1 MSTNRTLA
9 QAIGLAIVVLL
20 LVGCGISQSP
30 PTPTPIPPTTTP
42 LPPTP
47 SAPPEPGPITEAK
60 DIVGI
65 WMFQAMFVEYD
76 EDGTVRYA
84 ESRLTMREEKLTDVG
99 EFWFEDG
106 QYFQKLTGFYKM
118 GDCQG
123 ITGIYEVQL
132 LENGNLRFSVVED
145 ECTQRADLLAIEHEP
160 TMRTGRT

>member
-1 MSTNRTLA
+1 MRNTLA
-9 QAIGLAIVVLL
+9 ALVAVGLLL
-20 LVGCGISQSP
+20 LVGCGSN
-30 PTPTPIPPTTTP
+30 
-42 LPPTP
+42 
-47 SAPPEPGPITEAK
+47 APGPGPVTEARH
-60 DIVGI
+60 IVGLYRVGHI
-65 WMFQAMFVEYD
+65 FVEYD